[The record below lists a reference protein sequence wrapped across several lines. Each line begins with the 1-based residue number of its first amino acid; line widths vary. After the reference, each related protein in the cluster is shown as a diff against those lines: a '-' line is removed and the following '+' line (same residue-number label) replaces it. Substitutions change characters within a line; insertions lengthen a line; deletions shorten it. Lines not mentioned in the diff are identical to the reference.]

1 MQVSYFNMVTYFAH
15 SYVFAKTSTKC
26 NDFTIVRN
34 ELLEAQVSLLASS
47 PCMARKAN
55 RKRASERAPRLTS
68 HFACCSRV
76 TSRDYPPPG

>member
-1 MQVSYFNMVTYFAH
+1 MQVSYFNMVTYFA
-15 SYVFAKTSTKC
+15 KTLTKC

-47 PCMARKAN
+47 PCMARKVN
-55 RKRASERAPRLTS
+55 RKGASERAPRLTS

-76 TSRDYPPPG
+76 TSRDNPPPG